1 MTELENL
8 SPAMEDYLRAIYRL
22 EERGEKVTTSALA
35 ELVGVAPASVT
46 KMLKRLAGLD
56 LVEHE
61 KYYGVILAPKGKKA
75 ALEIVRHHRLLEL
88 FLAEIVG
95 VPWDRVHE
103 EAHRLEH
110 ALSEYLEDRL
120 AALLNHPKVD
130 PHGQPIPSKDG
141 KVLQR
146 TLHYL
151 SEIREGERGKVG
163 EVEDEDPEL
172 LRYLA
177 GLGLFPGTPVQLLRR
192 EPYGGG
198 LAIVIDGEERNIG
211 VEAARAIRLI
221 LDSGE
226 EASET
231 PDNTEG

>member
-1 MTELENL
+1 MTEQDKL

-22 EERGEKVTTSALA
+22 EERGEKVTTSGLA
-35 ELVGVAPASVT
+35 SMLEVAPASVT
-46 KMLKRLAGLD
+46 KMLKRLAGMD

-61 KYYGVILAPKGKKA
+61 KYRSVELAPKGKKA

-110 ALSEYLEDRL
+110 ALSEYLEDHL
-120 AALLNHPKVD
+120 ANLLNNPRFD

-141 KVLQR
+141 TLYPR
-146 TLHYL
+146 TLHVL
-151 SEIREGERGKVG
+151 SEIREGESGTVAQ
-163 EVEDEDPEL
+163 VEDEDPAL
-172 LRYLA
+172 LRYVA
-177 GLGLFPGTPVQLLRR
+177 SLGLYPQTPIRLVRR

-198 LAIVIDGEERNIG
+198 LRVEVHGETHTVG
-211 VEAARAIRLI
+211 LDAARAIRLT
-221 LDSGE
+221 LDTQESESTE
-226 EASET
+226 ELDKEA
-231 PDNTEG
+231 